1 MDALSSLGI
10 NGPFLLAQIVNFF
23 VLLFLLQ
30 RFLFKPLVKM
40 LDSRKQRIAEGLQA
54 AEMARRESRG

>member
-1 MDALSSLGI
+1 MDALSSLVI

-30 RFLFKPLVKM
+30 RFLFKPVVNM
-40 LDSRKQRIAEGLQA
+40 LESRK
-54 AEMARRESRG
+54 